1 MSKPTSSSA
10 QAPKSAQFAKSA
22 PASKSTT
29 KSVKSASSAQTHG
42 TQLRET
48 YYTYHRL
55 ARRTFAAFVVVIIVL
70 ALAAC
75 AIALAALFQ
84 ADPDARTRAVTH
96 LVLLVVSL
104 AIILTVFYL
113 FAQHLVNRCLSTL
126 DYAINL
132 YRRVAND
139 AAAARRNL
147 DQPGTSTG
155 PRLDCALENW
165 RLLGEPDREQFLMH
179 LYGLERDDLYAL
191 LARGGW
197 QLQTMSEQ
205 DCLKLGHFLWD
216 Y

>member
-22 PASKSTT
+22 
-29 KSVKSASSAQTHG
+29 QTHG

-48 YYTYHRL
+48 YCTYHRL
-55 ARRTFAAFVVVIIVL
+55 ARRTFAAFVVAIIVL

-84 ADPDARTRAVTH
+84 VDPDARTRAVTH
-96 LVLLVVSL
+96 LVLLVASL
-104 AIILTVFYL
+104 AVILTVFYL
-113 FAQHLVNRCLSTL
+113 FAQHLINRCLSTL